1 MKYVLGAVLLSLSTF
16 CGYVLSFRYRERL
29 NFYSD
34 FYGFNERLKTAVS
47 FTLQTLGSL
56 VKDAGNPDLSFVLH
70 LARQKG
76 VEVRT
81 YDTMN
86 YECVTLLR

>member
-29 NFYSD
+29 TFYSD
-34 FYGFNERLKTAVS
+34 FYGFNERFKTAVS

-56 VKDAGNPDLSFVLH
+56 VKDDGKSAFP
-70 LARQKG
+70 
-76 VEVRT
+76 
-81 YDTMN
+81 
-86 YECVTLLR
+86 TLLRGFIKKRR